1 MSNNISSVPAAPVA
15 APAPA
20 APKVAPAEPKPEAVQ
35 ANLPGAKAAPVP
47 DLKPAFDA
55 KEAQDRLN
63 EAVERQPAGTMN
75 EHMRKNAYNLAFSV
89 DKEADKVVVKVKN
102 LETGD
107 VVRQIPNET
116 ALRIAHNIEDMRG
129 LLQDQKI

>member
-63 EAVERQPAGTMN
+63 EAVERMN

-129 LLQDQKI
+129 LLQDQKS

>member
-1 MSNNISSVPAAPVA
+1 MSNNISSVPSTPVA

-20 APKVAPAEPKPEAVQ
+20 APKVAPAEPKAEAVQ

-63 EAVERQPAGTMN
+63 EAVERMN

-129 LLQDQKI
+129 LLQDKKI

>member
-1 MSNNISSVPAAPVA
+1 MINNVSSSPSVPQSAPQRGADVARDTVRPNAAEVPAVA
-15 APAPA
+15 
-20 APKVAPAEPKPEAVQ
+20 
-35 ANLPGAKAAPVP
+35 LPGAKAKAVQEPQ
-47 DLKPAFDA
+47 KPAFDA

-63 EAVERQPAGTMN
+63 EAVERMN

-89 DKEADKVVVKVKN
+89 DKEVDKVVVKVTN

-116 ALRIAHNIEDMRG
+116 ALRVAHNIEDLRG
-129 LLQDQKI
+129 LLQDKTI

>member
-20 APKVAPAEPKPEAVQ
+20 APKVAPAEPKAEAVQ

-63 EAVERQPAGTMN
+63 EAVERMN

>member
-35 ANLPGAKAAPVP
+35 ANLPGVKAAPVP

-63 EAVERQPAGTMN
+63 EAVERMN

>member
-1 MSNNISSVPAAPVA
+1 MSNNISSVPATPVA

-20 APKVAPAEPKPEAVQ
+20 APKVAPAEPKAEAVQ
-35 ANLPGAKAAPVP
+35 PNLPGAKAAPVP

-63 EAVERQPAGTMN
+63 EAVERMN

>member
-1 MSNNISSVPAAPVA
+1 MSQNIAPLPQAPVASPLRAPASGAEMPINVKTEAEVAGLQPAKAAAPVR
-15 APAPA
+15 AP
-20 APKVAPAEPKPEAVQ
+20 E
-35 ANLPGAKAAPVP
+35 
-47 DLKPAFDA
+47 KPAFDA

-63 EAVERQPAGTMN
+63 EAVERMN

-89 DKEADKVVVKVKN
+89 DKEVDKIVVKVTN

-116 ALRIAHNIEDMRG
+116 ALRVAHNIEDLRG
-129 LLQDQKI
+129 LLQDKKI